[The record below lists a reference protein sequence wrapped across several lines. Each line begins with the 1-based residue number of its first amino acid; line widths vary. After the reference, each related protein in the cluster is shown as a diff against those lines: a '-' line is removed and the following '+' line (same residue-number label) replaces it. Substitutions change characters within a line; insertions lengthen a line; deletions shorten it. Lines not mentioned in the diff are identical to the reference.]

1 MWFHVK
7 YDRQKNLEIS
17 TPWSDGLCWPFL
29 VRWCPHWSKVWDLLV
44 CRVTFWTKASKKGT
58 QKCIWRPCI
67 TGWGRPL
74 KQSTNSYFTLTT
86 TLWISLN
93 KFSVLV
99 KDNSSSMRL
108 RDFGKHKN
116 WANIVRRVL
125 LLLERSSKREM
136 FLPVCVYYKL

>member
-1 MWFHVK
+1 M
-7 YDRQKNLEIS
+7 R
-17 TPWSDGLCWPFL
+17 PPP
-29 VRWCPHWSKVWDLLV
+29 RDLLNKGFQERHTKMYLTAIHNRIRTAFETEYKLIFHSDDDVVNFVKQV
-44 CRVTFWTKASKKGT
+44 C
-58 QKCIWRPCI
+58 
-67 TGWGRPL
+67 
-74 KQSTNSYFTLTT
+74 
-86 TLWISLN
+86 
-93 KFSVLV
+93 VLV